1 MKPIRGNRI
10 ALSLVVLALFW
21 LASCSSDDP
30 VDAGGGGGNGTA
42 DEEFIAGVAD
52 LESELF
58 AMINTGNIESPGDM
72 DFTAAHDHF
81 AEAVRKSPL
90 NKQARFGLSLTTLLA
105 LTSDSEINAAF
116 DEWEQ
121 YLADNTPF
129 KGSGNALS
137 PLGVPLTFASGN
149 RTLELPLEILA
160 PSLMV
165 GLQPG
170 LKAVEPNIS
179 RVQDIFRDRVIP
191 ALELSASHLG
201 EVAEDPDFVFWVTPM
216 MQGDAAEDS
225 LELDRTEILAARA
238 GVLLLTSACRM
249 AVAYDLSFPSYDA
262 AGILSAL
269 DYDAG
274 NMLALRSDGI
284 EQMAGVETD
293 FLAAVN
299 ALDAGITSL
308 LGETD
313 SQDNDIIKIGPDLAS
328 RTELVDFQN
337 TDLPKARDIFASGL
351 VLNEDWDSDYLTPNV
366 DLRINAHNFFSNP
379 ITDWKQVFPPYT
391 VSTREVS
398 DAWIP
403 RDYINNWN
411 GFNSTTAGS
420 AEGGCVF
427 WVENSYVVRDSTWG
441 HPELSQFAR
450 MVGGWELE
458 YLMYYGYIYAGTLTV
473 AGAGDLVVGYN
484 YIDLFMDFE
493 LVTDAPT
500 TVIPHLTWEADTF
513 QEWKSGLDNPNF
525 NGLLPEI
532 NTIDQLFTL
541 FGYDGDGWEKEFDI
555 DWTDLD

>member
-1 MKPIRGNRI
+1 MISRGT
-10 ALSLVVLALFW
+10 SPDQF
-21 LASCSSDDP
+21 
-30 VDAGGGGGNGTA
+30 GNTPRKG
-42 DEEFIAGVAD
+42 
-52 LESELF
+52 
-58 AMINTGNIESPGDM
+58 
-72 DFTAAHDHF
+72 HF
-81 AEAVRKSPL
+81 EAAVRKSPE
-90 NKQARFGLSLTTLLA
+90 NTQARFGLSLTTLLA

-116 DEWEQ
+116 SEWEL
-121 YLADNTPF
+121 YLENNTPF
-129 KGSGNALS
+129 RGTGKAHS

-149 RTLELPLEILA
+149 RNMELPLEILA
-160 PSLMV
+160 QSLMI
-165 GLQPG
+165 GFQPEM
-170 LKAVEPNIS
+170 KAVEPSIA
-179 RVQDIFRDRVIP
+179 RVQNIFRDRVIP

-201 EVAEDPDFVFWVTPM
+201 EVAEDPDFVFWVTPL
-216 MQGDAAEDS
+216 MQGDADEDS

-269 DYDAG
+269 DYESG
-274 NMLALRSDGI
+274 NMLTLRSDGN

-328 RTELVDFQN
+328 QTELVDFQN
-337 TDLPKARDIFASGL
+337 NDLPKARDIFASGL
-351 VLNEDWDSDYLTPNV
+351 VLNEDWDSDYMTPNV

-379 ITDWKQVFPPYT
+379 ITDWKQVFPPYA

-398 DAWIP
+398 DAWLP

-411 GFNSTTAGS
+411 GFYSETPGY

-427 WVENSYVVRDSTWG
+427 WVENSYVVRDSVWG
-441 HPELSQFAR
+441 HPDLSQFAK
-450 MVGGWELE
+450 MTGGWEVE
-458 YLMYYGYIYAGTLTV
+458 YLMYYGYSYEGTLTV
-473 AGAGDLVVGYN
+473 SGAGDLIVGYN

-500 TVIPHLTWEADTF
+500 TLIPHLTWEADTY
-513 QEWKSGLDNPNF
+513 QEWKAGLDNPNF